1 MRVRILTAA
10 DINRCFSMPQA
21 INAMKSAFTQLSEG
35 TAIVPDR
42 VSVYVDAGVSLY
54 MPGYLPEGGHLA
66 AKIVTVFPE
75 NRKSGFPVIQGVVL
89 VLDSETGEVK
99 ALMDGS
105 YITALRT
112 GAASGLATDI
122 LALPDSSVLTVFGA
136 GAQAR
141 TQVEAVR
148 AVRTIEEI
156 RIVDKSSENAEL
168 FAGEIDGAHVTVMED
183 ARQAVSGAQVIIT
196 ATDSLEPVFPG
207 SVLGS
212 GTHVNAIG
220 AFTPEMRELD
230 GDLVSK
236 AKVVVDYRETV
247 MVEAGDLTQAIDEGV
262 FSLDQIHAELGELVN
277 ESRPGRENSEEIT
290 VFKSVGNAV
299 QDVAVAGAIL
309 EQAESLESGSLVD
322 L

>member
-1 MRVRILTAA
+1 MNVRILKAT
-10 DINRCFSMPQA
+10 DIRECFSMAQA
-21 INAMKSAFTQLSEG
+21 INSMKSAFTQLSEG
-35 TAIVPDR
+35 TAIVPER
-42 VSVYVDAGVSLY
+42 VSVNVDAGVSLY

-66 AKIVTVFPE
+66 AKIVTVFPK
-75 NRKSGFPVIQGVVL
+75 NRAAGFPVIQGVVL
-89 VLDSETGEVK
+89 VLDSETGEVR

-105 YITALRT
+105 YLTALRT

-122 LALPDSSVLTVFGA
+122 LALPDAAVLTVFGA

-148 AVRTIEEI
+148 TVRSIEEI
-156 RIVDKSSENAEL
+156 RIVDKSLESANV
-168 FAGEIDGAHVTVMED
+168 FAGEIEGAHVTVMED
-183 ARQAVSGAQVIIT
+183 SREAVEGAQVVIT

-207 SVLGS
+207 SVLDP

-236 AKVVVDYRETV
+236 AKVVVDYRDTV

-262 FSLDQIHAELGELVN
+262 FDLTKIHAELGELVN
-277 ESRPGRENSEEIT
+277 NSRPGRENPEEIT
-290 VFKSVGNAV
+290 LFKSVGNAV

-309 EQAESLESGSLVD
+309 EQAESLESGVLVD

>member
-1 MRVRILTAA
+1 MKVRILTAA
-10 DINRCFSMPQA
+10 DINKCFSMSQA
-21 INAMKSAFTQLSEG
+21 IDAMKSAFTQLSEG

-42 VSVYVDAGVSLY
+42 VSVNVDAGVSLY

-89 VLDSETGEVK
+89 VLDSETGEVR

-136 GAQAR
+136 GVQAR

-148 AVRTIEEI
+148 TVRAINEI
-156 RIVDKSSENAEL
+156 RIVDKSMESAEV
-168 FAGEIDGAHVTVMED
+168 FAGEIEGANVTVMED
-183 ARQAVSGAQVIIT
+183 SREAIEGAHVVIT
-196 ATDSLEPVFPG
+196 ATDSLDPVFPG
-207 SVLGS
+207 SALSS
-212 GTHVNAIG
+212 GAHINAIG
-220 AFTPEMRELD
+220 AFTPQMRELD
-230 GDLVSK
+230 GHVVSR

-262 FSLDQIHAELGELVN
+262 FDLDKIHAELGELVN
-277 ESRPGRENSEEIT
+277 ESRPGRENPEEIT
-290 VFKSVGNAV
+290 IFKSVGNAV

-309 EQAESLESGSLVD
+309 EQAENLESGALVE